1 MKIGILAGKQTKE
14 LISYL
19 EANFSKD
26 IVLSVLFPEENLAEA
41 DLDLVI
47 LEKSQ
52 VFILSTLLSLPTPP
66 AVAVIGTGSNRENVF
81 YLPDF
86 FGDFPK
92 LWKELVPNEPT
103 ITFVHENQKFVYRQA
118 DIIAVTNDVPVLV
131 HLRTGYKIAPKTGYR
146 QLYSK
151 LDSKL
156 FFKVSKT
163 AMANILY
170 VAQIESDA
178 VCMKNGLRL
187 PFSPEEKQAME
198 NAFYKIKFHENRLQ
212 QKKR

>member
-52 VFILSTLLSLPTPP
+52 GFILSTLLSLPTPP
-66 AVAVIGTGSNRENVF
+66 TVAIIGQGINHENVF

-92 LWKELVPNEPT
+92 LWKELVPHEPM
-103 ITFVHENQKFVYRQA
+103 ITFVHENQKFVYRQT

-151 LDSKL
+151 LDSNL
-156 FFKVSKT
+156 FFKVSET

-198 NAFYKIKFHENRLQ
+198 NAFYKIKFHENRPQ